1 MMGRKPSRARGIKLP
16 RNQVDFLDVDAVERQ
31 KLLAR
36 YEVPSQ
42 AFERIAQRRPSPV
55 VQLVTRRLNDLRT
68 PSARELQ
75 VLALIA
81 EGMTDSEIGGRLFV
95 ASNTVK
101 SHVKNLRAKLGAR
114 SRAHAVA
121 VGFRRGL
128 IA

>member
-1 MMGRKPSRARGIKLP
+1 
-16 RNQVDFLDVDAVERQ
+16 VDVVERQ

-36 YEVPSQ
+36 YGVRSQ
-42 AFERIAQRRPSPV
+42 AVQRIAQRRPSPV
-55 VQLVTRRLNDLRT
+55 VQLVTRRLDDVRT

-95 ASNTVK
+95 APNTVK
-101 SHVKNLRAKLGAR
+101 SHVKNLLAKLGAR

>member
-1 MMGRKPSRARGIKLP
+1 M
-16 RNQVDFLDVDAVERQ
+16 DAVERQ

-36 YEVPSQ
+36 YEVRSES
-42 AFERIAQRRPSPV
+42 FERIAPRRPGPV
-55 VQLVTRRLNDLRT
+55 VQLVTRRLDDLRT

-101 SHVKNLRAKLGAR
+101 SHVKNLLAKLGAR

-121 VGFRRGL
+121 VGFRRGF